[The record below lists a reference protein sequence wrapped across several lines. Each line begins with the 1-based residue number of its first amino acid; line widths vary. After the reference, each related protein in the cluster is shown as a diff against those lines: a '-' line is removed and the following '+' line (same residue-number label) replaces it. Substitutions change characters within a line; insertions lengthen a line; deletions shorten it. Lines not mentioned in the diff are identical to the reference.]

1 LNSFV
6 FFVLFVLVVMPSRNF
21 SGGQDL
27 APQTFNFGP
36 RPASGANRPKKL
48 SENEASAA
56 FRTGNV
62 AVVKKE
68 HLAFNNH
75 TVGAGANAK
84 KLDEDNETLKVKH
97 VDPKISAMIQRVR
110 QQKGL
115 KQDELARLINERPS
129 IVTEYENGKAIPN
142 EQVLVRLEK
151 ALGIYLR
158 GTKAGQPRE
167 DKKPAPKQ
175 A

>member
-1 LNSFV
+1 
-6 FFVLFVLVVMPSRNF
+6 MPARNV

-36 RPASGANRPKKL
+36 RPTSAGSRPKKL
-48 SENEASAA
+48 NESEANAA
-56 FRTGNV
+56 FRSGNV
-62 AVVKKE
+62 VVMKKE
-68 HLAFNNH
+68 HLAANQQH
-75 TVGAGANAK
+75 AGPGANAK
-84 KLDEDNETLKVKH
+84 KLDEDTETLKVKH
-97 VDPKISAMIQRVR
+97 IDPKVSAMIQRVR

-129 IVTEYENGKAIPN
+129 IVTEYENGKAIPS

-151 ALGIYLR
+151 ALGVYLR
-158 GTKAGQPRE
+158 GAKAGQPRE
-167 DKKPAPKQ
+167 DKKPAPAPAPKK